1 MEGKSEIGKEKSVRY
16 SGGGGK
22 SEEECEGEFKCEFE
36 RGRVRVAGER
46 GEYLC
51 ISCSL
56 VQVLSRERAR
66 ERLRWP

>member
-16 SGGGGK
+16 SGGGG
-22 SEEECEGEFKCEFE
+22 SEEECEFE

>member
-16 SGGGGK
+16 SGGE
-22 SEEECEGEFKCEFE
+22 SEEECEGECKCECE
-36 RGRVRVAGER
+36 RGRVRVVGER
-46 GEYLC
+46 EEYLC

>member
-16 SGGGGK
+16 SGGGGE
-22 SEEECEGEFKCEFE
+22 SEEEWEGECKCEFE

>member
-16 SGGGGK
+16 SGGGGG
-22 SEEECEGEFKCEFE
+22 GEFKCEFE